1 MNTLQIP
8 LASFGTFVSAYA
20 QSDFFGK
27 LIILGLVAL
36 SVLCW
41 VVLVQKI
48 WQARQIE
55 QISKTFQK
63 ACQVHRDRL
72 LQIDV
77 SELPKQP
84 QGLHP
89 FARIFRDLQE
99 KTVEILNKN
108 HYFSTQQG
116 NFPEGQVYLSAT
128 DLAIVETHVLTTI
141 SAETKAME
149 KNLFILPTIT
159 TLAPFMG
166 LLGTVWGILIT
177 FSELQSGGTVSSN
190 SAMLGG
196 LSTALSTTVLGLVIA
211 IPALV
216 AHSYLK
222 TALKNNS
229 SDMQDFLYQT
239 LCSLEIQYRKVDLYQ
254 GRAETVNAGG
264 PVK

>member
-1 MNTLQIP
+1 MHTQHIL
-8 LASFGTFVSAYA
+8 LANLGTFVSAYA

-41 VVLVQKI
+41 VVLIQKI
-48 WQARQIE
+48 WQTRQIE
-55 QISKTFQK
+55 QISKTFNK
-63 ACQVHRDRL
+63 ACQAQRDRL
-72 LQIDV
+72 LQLNVD
-77 SELPKQP
+77 ELPKNSQAV
-84 QGLHP
+84 HP
-89 FARIFRDLQE
+89 FASIFRDLQG

-108 HYFSTQQG
+108 HYFSSQQG
-116 NFPEGQVYLSAT
+116 NTSEGQVYLTAT
-128 DLAIVETHVLTTI
+128 DLEIVETHVLTTI

-149 KNLFILPTIT
+149 KNLFILPTII

-177 FSELQSGGTVSSN
+177 FSELQTGGTVSSN

-211 IPALV
+211 IPALI

-222 TALKNNS
+222 TAIKNCS
-229 SDMQDFLYQT
+229 SDMQDFLYQM
-239 LCSLEIQYRKVDLYQ
+239 LCSLEIQYRKVDHYQ
-254 GRAETVNAGG
+254 RPE
-264 PVK
+264 